1 MGAAWGPS
9 SAPAGAVAG
18 GRHRCERASVR
29 RESFRHRCYAWFGF
43 DTQTLSQTAG
53 PERDGLSHAISDEH
67 CEHSARLGAGG
78 PGAERPRRGR
88 QERTSPSY
96 LPVTSRAAL
105 GLRAARGRRTSLPP
119 CPVLPRRAGSTSP
132 FSAERS
138 HGESGVAPL
147 PAAIRRHPPLPR
159 AVAAPPGAT
168 SAGGSSAIGSE
179 GWGSEG
185 AVEGWLGGGRA
196 WRGS

>member
-1 MGAAWGPS
+1 MRGQVCAGSRSDTGVMPG
-9 SAPAGAVAG
+9 SA
-18 GRHRCERASVR
+18 S
-29 RESFRHRCYAWFGF
+29 

-88 QERTSPSY
+88 QERTSPSS

-168 SAGGSSAIGSE
+168 SAGGSLAIGSE

>member
-1 MGAAWGPS
+1 MRGQVWAGRGPDTGVTPG
-9 SAPAGAVAG
+9 SA
-18 GRHRCERASVR
+18 S
-29 RESFRHRCYAWFGF
+29 
-43 DTQTLSQTAG
+43 DTHTLSQTSG
-53 PERDGLSHAISDEH
+53 PERDRLSHAISDEH
-67 CEHSARLGAGG
+67 YEHSSRLGAGS
-78 PGAERPRRGR
+78 PGAECPRRGR
-88 QERTSPSY
+88 QEGTSPFY

-105 GLRAARGRRTSLPP
+105 DLRAARGRRTSLPL
-119 CPVLPRRAGSTSP
+119 CFVLPRRAGSTSP

-185 AVEGWLGGGRA
+185 AGEGWLGRGRA